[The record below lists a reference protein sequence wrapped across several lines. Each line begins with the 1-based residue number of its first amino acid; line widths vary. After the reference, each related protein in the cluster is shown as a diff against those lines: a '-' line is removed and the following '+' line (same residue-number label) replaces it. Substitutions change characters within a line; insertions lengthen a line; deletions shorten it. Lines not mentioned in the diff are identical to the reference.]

1 MTCDWFRVNTQRRN
15 PWQRLKRN
23 DRFREGCMMS
33 MPFVVIWA
41 FGAILDVE
49 LDWLV
54 SKEEYCTG

>member
-1 MTCDWFRVNTQRRN
+1 
-15 PWQRLKRN
+15 
-23 DRFREGCMMS
+23 MMS

-54 SKEEYCTG
+54 SEEEYCISV